1 MSDSSGKRNMGERE
15 RMRESLTSE
24 TRLRMA
30 YLLLELKP
38 STPPRSSLFQ
48 LENSAGLRLEHGL
61 QVSAVSFADRMS
73 GVKSW
78 SRSASSKP
86 VKSEPVLEDAKSGRN
101 GRGSEPRAGE
111 RGSKEPMGARVEVGV
126 TVSSPGHRKKVS
138 EIMRLIVY

>member
-126 TVSSPGHRKKVS
+126 TVSSPGHRKKS
-138 EIMRLIVY
+138 K